1 MCVLQMR
8 EVGSPVSIV
17 KKREKTQD
25 WETDFKIWIAVV
37 KPHCT
42 ACQQLK
48 VLSCYFANI
57 SIFIIEATERVIMKL
72 LLLDDNSVI
81 INRQPYHWSLIMQ
94 FTSPASE
101 KATANPH

>member
-37 KPHCT
+37 KPHC
-42 ACQQLK
+42 
-48 VLSCYFANI
+48 
-57 SIFIIEATERVIMKL
+57 II
-72 LLLDDNSVI
+72 
-81 INRQPYHWSLIMQ
+81 PH
-94 FTSPASE
+94 AS
-101 KATANPH
+101 N